1 MRRSMDIRMLP
12 VYFAI
17 GGAVIAAVTYF
28 GSRARGE
35 LAAFIAF
42 LPTIS
47 AITLC
52 TIYANGGTEKAVSY
66 TKSMILLLPP
76 WLLYAA
82 GIIFLLPRIGLVG
95 TLVISIAA
103 YMVSAFLIMKF
114 V

>member
-1 MRRSMDIRMLP
+1 MRRSMDLKMLP

-17 GGAVIAAVTYF
+17 GGAIIAAVTYF
-28 GSRARGE
+28 GSHAKGQ

-52 TIYANGGTEKAVSY
+52 TIYYNGGTEKAVSY
-66 TKSMILLLPP
+66 AKSMIVLVPP
-76 WLLYAA
+76 WLLYVV

-95 TLVISIAA
+95 SLVVSIAA
-103 YMVSAFLIMKF
+103 YTVAAFLVMRLM
-114 V
+114 